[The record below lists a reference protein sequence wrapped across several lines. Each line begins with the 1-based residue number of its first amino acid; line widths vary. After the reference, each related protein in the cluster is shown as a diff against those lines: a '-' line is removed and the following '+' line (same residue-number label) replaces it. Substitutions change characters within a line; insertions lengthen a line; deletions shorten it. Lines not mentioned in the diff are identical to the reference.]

1 MKYSGTISRGVRT
14 PIIKKGD
21 DLATIVVD
29 SVSKCV
35 EEANLTIN
43 DRDVVCITEAV
54 VGISM
59 GNYCTAD
66 DIAQDVK
73 NKFGENAHI
82 GLIFPIMS
90 RNRFSMLLKGISRG
104 CKKLTVML
112 SYPGDEVGNKLIS
125 QEELLDSGINPAKD
139 VFTSE
144 EFYKLFPNPIHPF
157 TGVDYIKFYKE
168 ASECPD
174 TEIILAN
181 DPRAILDY
189 TKDVIIGSTHE
200 GPMNKRLLT
209 KAGVNKCY
217 CMDELMTEPV
227 NGSGCNPQFGL
238 LGSNL
243 ATDNSVKLFPCN
255 CQGLVD
261 DISKRLSDKYGKKV
275 EVMIYGDG
283 GFKDP
288 VGGIWEFAD
297 PVVSPSYTSGL
308 VGTPNELK
316 LKYLSDNE
324 FKGLEGD
331 ALKEA
336 MINRIKS
343 KDKNLKGRMETQ
355 GTTPRQLTDLLG
367 SLADLT
373 SGSGDKGTPVILIQ
387 NYFSNYADQ

>member
-1 MKYSGTISRGVRT
+1 MDYQGTISRGVRA
-14 PIIKKGD
+14 PIIKQGD
-21 DLATIVVD
+21 DLVKIAAD
-29 SVSKCV
+29 CV
-35 EEANLTIN
+35 TGLASQAGFELQ
-43 DRDVVCITEAV
+43 DRDIVAVTEAV
-54 VGISM
+54 VGRSQ
-59 GNYCTAD
+59 GNYATAEQ
-66 DIAQDVK
+66 IAKDVHE
-73 NKFGENAHI
+73 KFGDETV
-82 GLIFPIMS
+82 GLVFPILS
-90 RNRFSMLLKGISRG
+90 RNRFSMILKGISMG
-104 CKKLTVML
+104 VKKLIVQL

-144 EFYKLFPNPIHPF
+144 EFYKHFPNPIHPF

-174 TEIILAN
+174 TEIILAK
-181 DPRAILDY
+181 DPRAILNY

-200 GPMNKRLLT
+200 GPMNKRILT
-209 KAGVNKCY
+209 KAGVGKCY
-217 CMDELMTEPV
+217 CMDELMTAPV
-227 NGSGCNPQFGL
+227 NGSGCNPEFGL

-297 PVVSPSYTSGL
+297 PVVSPFHTNGL

-316 LKYLSDNE
+316 LKYLADNE
-324 FKGLEGD
+324 YKNLNGEE
-331 ALKEA
+331 LKEA
-336 MINRIKS
+336 IEESNRIVFFTGAGMS
-343 KDKNLKGRMETQ
+343 
-355 GTTPRQLTDLLG
+355 TDSGIPDFRSADG
-367 SLADLT
+367 SVNRNAEAERT
-373 SGSGDKGTPVILIQ
+373 YCT
-387 NYFSNYADQ
+387 